1 MANKNPNQN
10 SRTNVNVN
18 VRPAVN
24 TNSRPNPN
32 NANVRY
38 NANPNA
44 QYNNPNAQYNN
55 PNAQYNNPNAQYNNP
70 NAQYYNPN
78 AQYYNPNAQY
88 YNPNA
93 RYYAGNP
100 NVRYYNPNVN
110 QNTYANVSNDPK
122 KPNYVMKKSAW
133 SVIKWWHILF
143 GFLIIPLLIMLW
155 KIINIKDETISFYG
169 NKVVH
174 KEGILN
180 LREHTT
186 ILTQVYSVTVDQT
199 FWGRIFN
206 YGNLTIDVAGPW
218 DIDTRGIKSP
228 RKAKKFLETLA
239 ANGRNIRP
247 IIMN

>member
-1 MANKNPNQN
+1 MANTSPNKNP
-10 SRTNVNVN
+10 RTNVNVN

-24 TNSRPNPN
+24 TNPRPNPN
-32 NANVRY
+32 NVNVRY

-44 QYNNPNAQYNN
+44 QYYNPNAQYYN

-78 AQYYNPNAQY
+78 AQYRNPNAQY
-88 YNPNA
+88 NNPNAQYNNPNA

-100 NVRYYNPNVN
+100 GA
-110 QNTYANVSNDPK
+110 YANIGNDSK
-122 KPNYVMKKSAW
+122 KPNYVMRKSAW

-180 LREHTT
+180 LREQTT
-186 ILTQVYSVTVDQT
+186 ILTQVYSVTVNQT

-218 DIDTRGIKSP
+218 DIDTTGIKSP

-239 ANGRNIRP
+239 ANGRTVRP